1 MRRSQALRGKYV
13 RGKGLGR
20 PRQPCTGDAGDACQT
35 HHLYQGDVQLEP
47 PKRPVTPQSVTFKPV
62 TPQSVTPQS
71 DTPQPVTTLAPKR
84 YNKPCL
90 QVADRVFPW
99 NEPCTLEVTEVG
111 VKAEFGVLGKTSL
124 KLVNLGCTVIRYSW
138 QHQAHRDV
146 FQTGRYRTSPFQFD
160 CHDGVILPHDSAILA
175 LHFRSEVPGVWCE
188 YWHLYTIPRLG
199 PACRGNILVAFWG
212 IALDIDRNRLARQG
226 IDEELEQL
234 AAERD
239 IARCVQDLVAC
250 LPLEKQ
256 SDDQKEAER
265 EVIQNTV
272 PDDVRIFESQN
283 PGLIYRS
290 HAMQTLFE
298 ICRYQRR
305 FSGFDSVKKKVGKH
319 WTNVKGINKLQRL
332 AVLMSAITSPIT
344 KNKKRR
350 SSTVDHHGHSRSK
363 PDRRQTKRLPDD
375 PENIHMTRAGVK
387 VKELRQ
393 NLRWVPESYDELMLK
408 KLDNAVSEMSHPQTV
423 ALHIDWRSFVCKL
436 GLSQALDAIAQAE
449 CKLLLS
455 LCLLEESKAKSQRT
469 TTSRDT
475 TGAKDSRYG
484 SSSSLLYLAVPGTI
498 PCRTMSLGER
508 PSGLQDIREVSQEC
522 LLTLSQECWVK
533 RDAFGLPRFVDL
545 SDELQAQYDTKLND
559 VVYSLLARMVETV
572 FPSGG
577 AMVDMMGR
585 IIHPP
590 E

>member
-1 MRRSQALRGKYV
+1 MDLHLSYTWTERELYKTPVTIIRHDLDQDEDQDTPGQV
-13 RGKGLGR
+13 LGSK
-20 PRQPCTGDAGDACQT
+20 
-35 HHLYQGDVQLEP
+35 QLEP

-99 NEPCTLEVTEVG
+99 NEPCTL
-111 VKAEFGVLGKTSL
+111 
-124 KLVNLGCTVIRYSW
+124 
-138 QHQAHRDV
+138 
-146 FQTGRYRTSPFQFD
+146 
-160 CHDGVILPHDSAILA
+160 AILA

-475 TGAKDSRYG
+475 TGAKDS
-484 SSSSLLYLAVPGTI
+484 S
-498 PCRTMSLGER
+498 
-508 PSGLQDIREVSQEC
+508 
-522 LLTLSQECWVK
+522 
-533 RDAFGLPRFVDL
+533 FL
-545 SDELQAQYDTKLND
+545 SD
-559 VVYSLLARMVETV
+559 
-572 FPSGG
+572 FP
-577 AMVDMMGR
+577 
-585 IIHPP
+585 P
-590 E
+590 